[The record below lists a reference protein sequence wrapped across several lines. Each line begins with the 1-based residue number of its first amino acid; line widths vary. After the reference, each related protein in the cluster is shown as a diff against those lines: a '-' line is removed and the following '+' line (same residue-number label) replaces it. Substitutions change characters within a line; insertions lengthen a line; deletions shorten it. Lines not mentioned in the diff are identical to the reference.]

1 MQLSEALGLVARSN
15 DTGTSSPSPD
25 TADVFFAGH
34 RANPFPWIARATAL
48 VMPSHWEGL
57 PVAPLETLAL
67 GTPVLLSD
75 CVSGP
80 REILAPA
87 TGQPRRLVEAE
98 PTEHGLLLPTT
109 NQFGAPRFRGE
120 TATND
125 PERVWAD
132 TLKRVLNEDE
142 DLLSTYRESGPSRA
156 SDFDVEK
163 IAGLWWAAVLSD

>member
-1 MQLSEALGLVARSN
+1 LAPVEA
-15 DTGTSSPSPD
+15 
-25 TADVFFAGH
+25 
-34 RANPFPWIARATAL
+34 
-48 VMPSHWEGL
+48 
-57 PVAPLETLAL
+57 LAL

-87 TGQPRRLVEAE
+87 TGQPRRLSEAE
-98 PTEHGLLLPTT
+98 HTDYGLLLPTT
-109 NQFGAPRFRGE
+109 NQFGAPHFRGD

-142 DLLSTYRESGPSRA
+142 GLLSTYREGGPKRA
-156 SDFDVEK
+156 SDFDVEN
-163 IAGLWWAAVLSD
+163 IAGLWWAAVLGD